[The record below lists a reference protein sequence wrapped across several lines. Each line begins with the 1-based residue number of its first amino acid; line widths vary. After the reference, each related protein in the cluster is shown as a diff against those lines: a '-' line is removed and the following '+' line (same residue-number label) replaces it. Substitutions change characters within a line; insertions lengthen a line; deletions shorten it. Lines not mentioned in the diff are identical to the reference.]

1 MKPAPFTYHAPTTI
15 EQALG
20 LLASEP
26 DARVLAGG
34 QSLVPR
40 MRLRVE
46 KPATIIDINRVVGLD
61 GISVDAGAVTVGA
74 LVRQQTLVT
83 HDGVAAVHPLLRE
96 AGSYAG
102 FHTTRHR
109 GTVGGSIAF
118 AAPWA
123 ELAATTTLLGATITV
138 RSTKA
143 QRTLAA
149 SDFFLGPNETALA
162 ADELVTEV
170 QFPAAPAGAGFG
182 FHEASPRYRDYATAA
197 AAASIT
203 IADGV
208 CSSAA
213 LVLLRAAPAPLSID
227 VASILVGRVVDDAA
241 IEDVVQSFAGLDP
254 PTDIEASGAHRRR
267 LAVTLT
273 RRALADAWAN
283 AQGAV
288 A

>member
-15 EQALG
+15 EQALE

-149 SDFFLGPNETALA
+149 SDFFRGPNETALA

-182 FHEASPRYRDYATAA
+182 FFFRNRFFGSGLLLEWRCGVANKKLGRPNADFVQDTHRYQK
-197 AAASIT
+197 
-203 IADGV
+203 
-208 CSSAA
+208 C
-213 LVLLRAAPAPLSID
+213 
-227 VASILVGRVVDDAA
+227 
-241 IEDVVQSFAGLDP
+241 Q
-254 PTDIEASGAHRRR
+254 HRNRIRR
-267 LAVTLT
+267 
-273 RRALADAWAN
+273 
-283 AQGAV
+283 GH
-288 A
+288 

>member
-138 RSTKA
+138 RSTKS

-149 SDFFLGPNETALA
+149 SDFFLGPNQTALA

-170 QFPAAPAGAGFG
+170 QFPPAPAGAGFG
-182 FHEASPRYRDYATAA
+182 FHEASPRYRDYATA

-227 VASILVGRVVDDAA
+227 VASILVGGVVDDAA
-241 IEDVVQSFAGLDP
+241 IDDVVQSFDGLDP

-283 AQGAV
+283 AQEAV